1 VAAVAIAAAAVSE
14 AATWALTASG
24 MAGAVTAPVAAAAL
38 GEWRTALA
46 AGLAA
51 ALIVAAHGRRAP
63 KAG

>member
-1 VAAVAIAAAAVSE
+1 VVT
-14 AATWALTASG
+14 AATRAFTL
-24 MAGAVTAPVAAAAL
+24 AGLAGTVAAPVAAAAL

-51 ALIVAAHGRRAP
+51 ALIVAAHARRAP